1 MYGAATFLL
10 SISASMLSPF
20 CTKAIYVL
28 YMAKLM
34 NKKLKSSDTLIL
46 VLEVSE
52 DLYDVFIIVQ

>member
-1 MYGAATFLL
+1 
-10 SISASMLSPF
+10 MLSPF